1 MATADGT
8 THIAATP
15 HCNARYVFLPEENE
29 AKILEL
35 QAAVGETPRILSGCD
50 FHLSYENIQEVLRDR
65 ARSTINHK
73 NHLLVEFDFHF
84 VPQSMRQ
91 VFFELLSAG
100 IIPVI
105 THPER
110 NQVIQR
116 HPQLLF
122 DWVTAGC
129 LTQITAQSLAGR
141 FGPRAERLSKLLL
154 EHNLVHVIA
163 SDAHNLDS
171 RPPRLSGCFDHIK
184 KEYGETLAEEL
195 FRKHPQA
202 IVDGKDVVSP
212 RSPIDFKKP
221 RKRSWLSRILSPNRY

>member
-1 MATADGT
+1 M
-8 THIAATP
+8 
-15 HCNARYVFLPEENE
+15 
-29 AKILEL
+29 
-35 QAAVGETPRILSGCD
+35 
-50 FHLSYENIQEVLRDR
+50 LRDR
-65 ARSTINHK
+65 ARFTINHK
-73 NHLLVEFDFHF
+73 NHLLVEFDSHF
-84 VPQSMRQ
+84 IPQSMRQ
-91 VFFELLSAG
+91 VFFDLLSAG

-110 NQVIQR
+110 NKVIQR

-171 RPPRLSGCFDHIK
+171 RPLRLSGCFDHIK
-184 KEYGETLAEEL
+184 NEYGEALAEEL

-202 IVDGKDVVSP
+202 IVAGKEVVPS

-221 RKRSWLSRILSPNRY
+221 KKRTWLS